1 MEDER
6 VLLFGDCV
14 QNMKKVSDGS
24 VDLILTDPPYN
35 IGEFM
40 KGRDAGI
47 QRMRDNFFVEAG
59 WDNDG
64 ADDWQRLMSD
74 FLKESQ
80 RVLRRG
86 GCLVSFMSVL
96 NVGRFVETAN
106 DAGLYY
112 KTTGTWHKQN
122 PMPRN
127 MNLHYINSTESW
139 CYFTSGAKTGTFN
152 NDGRALHDFV
162 ETPVTPRSERSFGKH
177 PTQKPVSLMEKF
189 VKELSNQGD
198 VVLDPFMG
206 SGTTG
211 IAALRNGRKFI
222 GIENC
227 REYFEIAKMRI
238 DEVVYRGDV

>member
-74 FLKESQ
+74 FLKESR

-96 NVGRFVETAN
+96 NVGRFVEIAN

-211 IAALRNGRKFI
+211 IAALRNGRKFV
-222 GIENC
+222 GMENC

-238 DEVVYRGDV
+238 DEVVHGGDM